1 MASASYNMV
10 RSLDAK
16 FGFLWKYLIMKEQ
29 DVEAQALTFAVDYT
43 VDVSEELVREM
54 LHLKTIHRE
63 NLGKNILSPMH
74 LLNRLWEENLDG
86 LSPNICVALRLLCT
100 LPVSVAGAERSF
112 SGLANLKYD
121 FRSTMSHKLPC
132 SLGMLYFNSTF
143 AWQLSFDA
151 LIHDFANNKARKDC
165 HNYVLLYIVCSVA
178 YITVLCLARLVNCS
192 IYLTLVM
199 SKTMYIMNLCINL
212 QTLIHN
218 LFPAIHKFR
227 EVAKWA
233 RTYLS
238 PGPGVY
244 SRRPCC

>member
-112 SGLANLKYD
+112 SGLANLKMIFD
-121 FRSTMSHKLPC
+121 RLWAISV
-132 SLGMLYFNSTF
+132 SLLWECYISIQPLHGSWALMHWYTISRTTRQEKIVIIMFCCTLY
-143 AWQLSFDA
+143 
-151 LIHDFANNKARKDC
+151 
-165 HNYVLLYIVCSVA
+165 VV
-178 YITVLCLARLVNCS
+178 
-192 IYLTLVM
+192 
-199 SKTMYIMNLCINL
+199 
-212 QTLIHN
+212 
-218 LFPAIHKFR
+218 
-227 EVAKWA
+227 
-233 RTYLS
+233 
-238 PGPGVY
+238 
-244 SRRPCC
+244 